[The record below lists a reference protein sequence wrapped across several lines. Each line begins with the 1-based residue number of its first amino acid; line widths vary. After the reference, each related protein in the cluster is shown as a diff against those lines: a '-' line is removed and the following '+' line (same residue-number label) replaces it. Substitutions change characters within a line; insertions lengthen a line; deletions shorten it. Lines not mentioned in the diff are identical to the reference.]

1 MNIIKKL
8 SIISV
13 IALAFTATSLPV
25 YAEEAATV
33 SAASGTSAII
43 TNIED
48 ALVEVSKSDFS
59 AAQVKLKAARNASD
73 NIANP
78 SEATKK
84 GHAALIQ
91 GQIQA
96 KNGNIEKA
104 TAELN
109 KALAF
114 YKSL

>member
-8 SIISV
+8 SIIFV
-13 IALAFTATSLPV
+13 IAIAFTATSTTAF
-25 YAEEAATV
+25 AEEAAAV
-33 SAASGTSAII
+33 STASSSSAII
-43 TNIED
+43 THIEE
-48 ALVEVSKSDFS
+48 ALVEISKSDFS

-73 NIANP
+73 NLANP
-78 SEATKK
+78 SDTVKK
-84 GHAALIQ
+84 AHALLIQ

-109 KALAF
+109 KALEL
-114 YKSL
+114 YKSP